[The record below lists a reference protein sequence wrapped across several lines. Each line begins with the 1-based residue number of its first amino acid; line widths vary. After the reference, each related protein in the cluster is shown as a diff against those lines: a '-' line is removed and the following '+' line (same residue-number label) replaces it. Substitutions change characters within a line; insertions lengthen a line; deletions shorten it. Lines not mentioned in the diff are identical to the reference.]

1 MKQSLLL
8 IGNECLKATVEFY
21 CSNVVEWVEI
31 VEPQTKQHMYA
42 NLITGLCSWEP
53 PPGAIVKRTHENQWW
68 ELFDSKTNRY
78 YYYNAASMKTI
89 WQRPTGPEIDI
100 IPLAKLQT
108 LKENTESAE
117 HARVRRTCETQTS
130 PAIRRVAGGSRRV
143 IAQNIG
149 PETGVIV
156 TRTASRS
163 SNGTWMSLDDK
174 SDSLSIGDR
183 CEYRDYNRDFGRS
196 PRQFPPFPTMGTTSS
211 ISTVPSADSIP
222 MRSSRSSSPP
232 PQKRQLFSTNTG
244 PKKCN
249 SGGWAKDAPKQPLS
263 APDNKQLKKES
274 LAIFKLIQGYM
285 GDRKSKISVDQQ
297 ALNLCE
303 LGISK
308 QECTDE
314 AVAQLMQQLTDN
326 ERPDSVRRGW
336 ELLAIILNFVSPS
349 EKQASLLF
357 EFIDRNSEKIF
368 DRPED
373 TDDFTCQKLQ
383 VAVSHFAQQ
392 CAKRLSKSHIRP
404 KPSLAAVQEARVHI
418 FNPPQFSAS
427 LVDLMEMQSEK
438 FPQFQLPWIEVTLID
453 LLYESGA
460 RHTEGL
466 FRVPAD
472 PDQLMTTRARLDMF
486 VVPVVH
492 DAHVPAGLLK
502 LWLRQLPEPLIPHAF
517 YHRALTSSESA
528 TEVSRLVQVLPNIN
542 QLVLAK
548 LVSCLQDLSRDEV
561 VAHTK
566 MDASNLAMV
575 MAPNVLRIRSVL
587 SRMADIEDD
596 FDIRTESDS
605 RKVDKVQIKI
615 RTKRDPIELGQMD
628 SFVPGV
634 APVWVKTWGC
644 SHNSSDSE
652 YMAGVLAKAG
662 YPIVK
667 RSCDAKIWVLN
678 TCTVKSPSETL
689 ANNLLQEGRK
699 QGKFIVMAGCVS
711 QASPDEQWM
720 KNVSIVG
727 VKQIDRI
734 VEVVEE
740 TLKGNTVRLLS
751 RRRPD
756 AQLSLPKMRKNE
768 LIEVLAISTGC
779 LNHCTYC
786 KTKMARGNLKSYPLE
801 ELVEQART
809 AFERDGVKELWLT
822 SEDLGAWGR
831 DINMVLPDLLNAV
844 VKVIPDGCMMRLGMT
859 NPPYILDYLEDI
871 AAVLNHPRVYSF
883 LHIPVQSG
891 SDAVLRDMKRE
902 YTCDHFRMIMDF
914 MLKELIR
921 LKQNVGLPP
930 CLHYLENTADIHREE
945 LVKNMRCWFAKWH
958 QVIVAFK

>member
-1 MKQSLLL
+1 MSL
-8 IGNECLKATVEFY
+8 NNDNNMATVDSDLPFVS
-21 CSNVVEWVEI
+21 SNVVEWVEI

-42 NLITGLCSWEP
+42 NLITGQCSWEP

-89 WQRPTGPEIDI
+89 WQRPAGPEIDI

-108 LKENTESAE
+108 LKENTEGAE

-163 SNGTWMSLDDK
+163 SNGTVNGMQQSFDWMSLDDK

-285 GDRKSKISVDQQ
+285 GDRKSKMPIDQQ

-303 LGISK
+303 LGISR

-349 EKQASLLF
+349 EKQASLLS

-368 DRPED
+368 DRPEYGNQPD
-373 TDDFTCQKLQ
+373 LLEPCTARSPNTVGVCKAKRLLSSGQKLQ

-404 KPSLAAVQEARVHI
+404 KPSLAAMQEARVHI

-427 LVDLMEMQSEK
+427 LIDLMEMQSER

-466 FRVPAD
+466 FRVAAD

-517 YHRALTSSESA
+517 YHRALTSSESPA
-528 TEVSRLVQVLPNIN
+528 EVSRLVQVLPNIN

-575 MAPNVLRIRSVL
+575 MAPNVLRC
-587 SRMADIEDD
+587 E
-596 FDIRTESDS
+596 
-605 RKVDKVQIKI
+605 
-615 RTKRDPIELGQMD
+615 
-628 SFVPGV
+628 
-634 APVWVKTWGC
+634 
-644 SHNSSDSE
+644 
-652 YMAGVLAKAG
+652 
-662 YPIVK
+662 
-667 RSCDAKIWVLN
+667 
-678 TCTVKSPSETL
+678 
-689 ANNLLQEGRK
+689 
-699 QGKFIVMAGCVS
+699 
-711 QASPDEQWM
+711 
-720 KNVSIVG
+720 
-727 VKQIDRI
+727 
-734 VEVVEE
+734 
-740 TLKGNTVRLLS
+740 
-751 RRRPD
+751 
-756 AQLSLPKMRKNE
+756 
-768 LIEVLAISTGC
+768 
-779 LNHCTYC
+779 
-786 KTKMARGNLKSYPLE
+786 
-801 ELVEQART
+801 
-809 AFERDGVKELWLT
+809 
-822 SEDLGAWGR
+822 SED
-831 DINMVLPDLLNAV
+831 
-844 VKVIPDGCMMRLGMT
+844 
-859 NPPYILDYLEDI
+859 
-871 AAVLNHPRVYSF
+871 PRVIF
-883 LHIPVQSG
+883 
-891 SDAVLRDMKRE
+891 
-902 YTCDHFRMIMDF
+902 
-914 MLKELIR
+914 
-921 LKQNVGLPP
+921 
-930 CLHYLENTADIHREE
+930 ENTRREMTFLKTLIMNYDTSFIHN
-945 LVKNMRCWFAKWH
+945 VT
-958 QVIVAFK
+958 

>member
-1 MKQSLLL
+1 
-8 IGNECLKATVEFY
+8 EFY

-163 SNGTWMSLDDK
+163 SNDDK

-222 MRSSRSSSPP
+222 MRSSRIILAYLDGPSSLVDVGPSIISISRNFANLAVLFSWSPKVSQAEVFPKSLP
-232 PQKRQLFSTNTG
+232 PQVVAALVHQREICHHSTR
-244 PKKCN
+244 
-249 SGGWAKDAPKQPLS
+249 WAKDAPKQPLS

-368 DRPED
+368 DRPE
-373 TDDFTCQKLQ
+373 

-575 MAPNVLRIRSVL
+575 MAPNVLRC
-587 SRMADIEDD
+587 E
-596 FDIRTESDS
+596 
-605 RKVDKVQIKI
+605 
-615 RTKRDPIELGQMD
+615 
-628 SFVPGV
+628 
-634 APVWVKTWGC
+634 
-644 SHNSSDSE
+644 
-652 YMAGVLAKAG
+652 
-662 YPIVK
+662 
-667 RSCDAKIWVLN
+667 
-678 TCTVKSPSETL
+678 
-689 ANNLLQEGRK
+689 
-699 QGKFIVMAGCVS
+699 
-711 QASPDEQWM
+711 
-720 KNVSIVG
+720 
-727 VKQIDRI
+727 
-734 VEVVEE
+734 
-740 TLKGNTVRLLS
+740 
-751 RRRPD
+751 
-756 AQLSLPKMRKNE
+756 
-768 LIEVLAISTGC
+768 
-779 LNHCTYC
+779 
-786 KTKMARGNLKSYPLE
+786 
-801 ELVEQART
+801 
-809 AFERDGVKELWLT
+809 
-822 SEDLGAWGR
+822 SED
-831 DINMVLPDLLNAV
+831 
-844 VKVIPDGCMMRLGMT
+844 
-859 NPPYILDYLEDI
+859 
-871 AAVLNHPRVYSF
+871 PRVIF
-883 LHIPVQSG
+883 
-891 SDAVLRDMKRE
+891 
-902 YTCDHFRMIMDF
+902 
-914 MLKELIR
+914 
-921 LKQNVGLPP
+921 
-930 CLHYLENTADIHREE
+930 ENTRREMTFLKTLIMSYDTSFIHN
-945 LVKNMRCWFAKWH
+945 VT
-958 QVIVAFK
+958 